1 MVVCVYD
8 FFFYLSYDCFVIRC
22 RSVRRYDDRVV
33 SVVRDVVSSYD
44 VIFRDIE
51 VGGYWRSL
59 DEILG
64 VVEGVDVVNIIYV
77 VIGDSVI

>member
-1 MVVCVYD
+1 M
-8 FFFYLSYDCFVIRC
+8 
-22 RSVRRYDDRVV
+22 
-33 SVVRDVVSSYD
+33 VRDVVSSYD